1 MSQAA
6 LADQPARGPD
16 GQLLDA
22 SKIDWYNDP
31 DDPHPIQPISRAQE
45 GVTPLIIIRCRQ
57 FIFLLGL
64 VGQRS
69 RPIRSTAGTRLAEVI
84 AAEKLDEYG
93 SSCRRF
99 ILPRDAK
106 APAKCKRPTTDM
118 THSDAIQVDS
128 DLEDQTFAI
137 CGSDDDSLDSDS
149 EDIEIVNE
157 EVCYILSLIW
167 FKLIKSTIK
176 LADML
181 PSKTIPE
188 IKSRKH
194 RVSKHK
200 TIKSTSAPAA
210 HSRKK
215 VRLTYSTEVEGEK
228 GAHTGHSSASS
239 FQVSYPVPVKVRA
252 VS

>member
-45 GVTPLIIIRCRQ
+45 
-57 FIFLLGL
+57 GL

-106 APAKCKRPTTDM
+106 APAKRKRPTTDM

-128 DLEDQTFAI
+128 DPEDQTFAI
-137 CGSDDDSLDSDS
+137 
-149 EDIEIVNE
+149 
-157 EVCYILSLIW
+157 
-167 FKLIKSTIK
+167 
-176 LADML
+176 
-181 PSKTIPE
+181 
-188 IKSRKH
+188 
-194 RVSKHK
+194 
-200 TIKSTSAPAA
+200 
-210 HSRKK
+210 
-215 VRLTYSTEVEGEK
+215 
-228 GAHTGHSSASS
+228 
-239 FQVSYPVPVKVRA
+239 
-252 VS
+252 